1 MKKLIFLLA
10 IAGMFAFAGCKSGTK
25 TESSS
30 TDTTVVTKTTTS
42 VDSTVSQTPADTTKK

>member
-10 IAGMFAFAGCKSGTK
+10 VAGMFAVTACNSGTK

-30 TDTTVVTKTTTS
+30 TDTTVTKTTK
-42 VDSTVSQTPADTTKK
+42 VDSTVTTTPADTTKK